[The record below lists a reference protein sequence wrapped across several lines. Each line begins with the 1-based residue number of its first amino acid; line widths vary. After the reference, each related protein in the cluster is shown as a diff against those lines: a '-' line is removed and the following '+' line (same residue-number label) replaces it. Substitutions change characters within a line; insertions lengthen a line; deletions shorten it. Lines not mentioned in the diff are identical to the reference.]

1 MIRHFY
7 KEVRMGFLKKILV
20 AKGSKDLASNLAE
33 RTFKNKGRRNKM
45 FDNKYKNKPN
55 IVSRVA
61 KAAFMVGA
69 GAYLLKK
76 NKGEV
81 KETVDDAKQT
91 AGRAKEKANRAKD
104 DFIDAFKGEDL
115 E

>member
-1 MIRHFY
+1 
-7 KEVRMGFLKKILV
+7 MGFLKKILV

-33 RTFKNKGRRNKM
+33 RTFKNKGRRHKM